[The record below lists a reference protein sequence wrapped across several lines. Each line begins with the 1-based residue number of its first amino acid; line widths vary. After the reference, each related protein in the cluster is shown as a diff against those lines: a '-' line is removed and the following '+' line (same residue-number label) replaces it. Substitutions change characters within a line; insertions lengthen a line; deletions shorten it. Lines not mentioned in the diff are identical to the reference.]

1 MRSPVRTVLC
11 FLLSSLLACLGARA
25 HAACGLN
32 KVAEMPLFKLGAHYA
47 VMAQIE
53 DTFRP
58 IIVDTGAPTTLI
70 NLSVAEEFELKPD
83 LSPGSATPV
92 LGLGQTKAEVLPNAI
107 PSILGFGDLVYH
119 DRSTVVARSESA
131 NSPEEESIG
140 LLGDDI
146 LSQFD
151 VEFDFPAGKL
161 TFYRAVDC
169 HDTFL
174 PWTGRYSAIP
184 FLRDNTKIVI
194 DVVLNGE
201 RNQAIVDTGNPNSFV
216 SRSLLSRW
224 GVSASTLSKPIGTI
238 GSPFNGGNSFAV
250 SLFTFDKVK
259 IGYDFFPA
267 MNMGVADIDFPS
279 ASINLGLDFF
289 RSRKLWI
296 SYPNKWMFLAESGA
310 AKLAYSVQPM
320 ARQAR
325 EVDAEPTATTRAIDA
340 PRAAVGQEPA
350 PGAARP

>member
-11 FLLSSLLACLGARA
+11 FLLSSVLACLGARA
-25 HAACGLN
+25 HAVCALN

-58 IIVDTGAPTTLI
+58 IIVDTGAAVSSI
-70 NLSVAEEFELKPD
+70 NLSAAEEFELKPD
-83 LSPGSATPV
+83 RSAADAKPV
-92 LGLGQTKAEVLPNAI
+92 VGVGQTQAEAYPNVI
-107 PSILGFGDLVYH
+107 PSVLAFGDLVYRN
-119 DRSTVVARSESA
+119 RSTVVARA
-131 NSPEEESIG
+131 DFVNSPEEEAIG

-151 VEFDFPAGKL
+151 VEFDFPSGKL
-161 TFYRAVDC
+161 TFYRATDC

-174 PWTGRYSAIP
+174 PWVGRYSAIP
-184 FLRDNTKIVI
+184 FLHDNSKIVI
-194 DVVLNGE
+194 DVVLNDE
-201 RNQAIVDTGNPNSFV
+201 RNQAIVDTGNPLSFV

-224 GVSASTLSKPIGTI
+224 GLPASSISKPVTKI
-238 GSPFNGGNSFAV
+238 GSPLNGGNSFAL
-250 SLFTFDKVK
+250 SLFTFDRVKV
-259 IGYDFFPA
+259 GYDFFPA
-267 MNMGVADIDFPS
+267 MNMGVVDVDFPP

-310 AKLAYSVQPM
+310 AKLAYSVQP
-320 ARQAR
+320 AALRAV
-325 EVDAEPTATTRAIDA
+325 EVDAEPTATTAAEA
-340 PRAAVGQEPA
+340 PRVSPAQEPA
-350 PGAARP
+350 RDGKLP